1 MRQGTILGSHVGK
14 WLVLAALVVVLGAVL
29 TLSNTAPG
37 LVFGQAASPAA
48 PTGVR
53 AVAVSGNTIE
63 VYWTAPGNDGGSPI
77 TGYQVEWSTDGGTNW
92 PADTNTPVTTGA
104 TTTHVSV
111 TGAAGGATRHY
122 RVRAVNRVGN
132 GAASHPPIAVSTP
145 PADGYPAAPE
155 NLMAMANGPSEINL
169 TWTALTGAANTGGV
183 PIKGYMIEYT
193 EKADSTTPAN
203 PALPWKVLIANTNST
218 KGEYSDTGLKPA
230 TMRWYRVSGINEDDE
245 RGSASSTANAVVDDI
260 SATTTPNGVP
270 AAPTGVKA
278 VAVNGT
284 DVEIYWTAPTNYGGA
299 PVTDYIVEWSANG
312 TSGWAAITGRTAS
325 KATHQVQ
332 TGLTAGDTRH
342 YRVRAVNAVSDAG
355 GVASDPPVKVTTPDG
370 TRPVA
375 PTLTAQPGS
384 STSIA
389 LSWTRP
395 AGTITGYVVEYTEK
409 ENTAG
414 DAAALPWKELT
425 RTSSLTA
432 NHPGLKP
439 ETKRWYRVAAINS
452 KGRGVASDPVSETTD
467 ELSTATMPGRP
478 TGVRAVAVSGNT
490 IEVYWTAPG
499 NDGGSPITGYQVE
512 WSTDG
517 GTNWPADT
525 NTPVTTGATTTH
537 VSVTGAAGGA
547 TRHYRVRAVNRVGN
561 GTESHPP
568 VAVSTPPATGYPAAP
583 ENLMAMANG
592 PSEINLTWTA
602 LTGAANTG
610 GVPIKGYMIEYTE
623 KADSTTPANPALPW
637 KVLIANTNS
646 TKGEYSDTGL
656 KTGHHAVVPGVGN
669 QRG

>member
-1 MRQGTILGSHVGK
+1 M
-14 WLVLAALVVVLGAVL
+14 
-29 TLSNTAPG
+29 
-37 LVFGQAASPAA
+37 
-48 PTGVR
+48 
-53 AVAVSGNTIE
+53 
-63 VYWTAPGNDGGSPI
+63 
-77 TGYQVEWSTDGGTNW
+77 
-92 PADTNTPVTTGA
+92 
-104 TTTHVSV
+104 
-111 TGAAGGATRHY
+111 
-122 RVRAVNRVGN
+122 
-132 GAASHPPIAVSTP
+132 
-145 PADGYPAAPE
+145 
-155 NLMAMANGPSEINL
+155 
-169 TWTALTGAANTGGV
+169 
-183 PIKGYMIEYT
+183 
-193 EKADSTTPAN
+193 
-203 PALPWKVLIANTNST
+203 
-218 KGEYSDTGLKPA
+218 
-230 TMRWYRVSGINEDDE
+230 SGINEDDE

-375 PTLTAQPGS
+375 PTLTATANS
-384 STSIA
+384 STSIT

-467 ELSTATMPGRP
+467 VLPAGPTISGMTAVDYEENGTE
-478 TGVRAVAVSGNT
+478 AVATYEVMGLEDGATARWDVSGTDADDFN
-490 IEVYWTAPG
+490 ISS
-499 NDGGSPITGYQVE
+499 GGALSFKTPPDFE
-512 WSTDG
+512 NAAD
-517 GTNWPADT
+517 ADT
-525 NTPVTTGATTTH
+525 NNVYEVT
-537 VSVTGAAGGA
+537 VEAGD
-547 TRHYRVRAVNRVGN
+547 
-561 GTESHPP
+561 GT
-568 VAVSTPPATGYPAAP
+568 
-583 ENLMAMANG
+583 
-592 PSEINLTWTA
+592 
-602 LTGAANTG
+602 NTG
-610 GVPIKGYMIEYTE
+610 SLNVRVTVTDQDPEAPADDRPQAVQDYDTDETLGINASELSVAITDYLNDVLDPIGLSE
-623 KADSTTPANPALPW
+623 
-637 KVLIANTNS
+637 VIAAYIN
-646 TKGEYSDTGL
+646 G
-656 KTGHHAVVPGVGN
+656 
-669 QRG
+669 